1 MQIPKPL
8 WRRLDPW
15 LLLLALAL
23 VGYGLVLVHSATY
36 LPADDGRFHLS
47 PWALRQGLYAAL
59 GLTALLILAFVDYRW
74 YYSLAYPLYAAA
86 LVLLALLLIFGHG
99 QEEYGA
105 QRWLG
110 VGLFALQPSEPAKL
124 ALILALARFFAD
136 GATHP
141 PTLRRLLASL
151 TLVLLPVALV
161 YLQPDLGTA
170 ICFLAIWVGVVVV
183 AGARTLHLAALAAAG
198 VAALPMIWLS
208 LRDYMRARLLIF
220 MNPES
225 DPFGEGYNILQ
236 AKISIGSG
244 GLLGRGLMNGTQT
257 QLRYLRVSH
266 SDFIFSVL
274 AEELG
279 FAGVVVLFTLL
290 VLLLFRILRV
300 VELARDDFGRLV
312 AAGMTAMLAFQ
323 AIVNVAANLTLM
335 PVAGIPLPFISSGGS
350 ALITNLAALGILQ
363 SILVH
368 RLKFRY

>member
-1 MQIPKPL
+1 MQIPGPL

-15 LLLLALAL
+15 LLLIALAL
-23 VGYGLVLVHSATY
+23 VGYGVVLVHSATY
-36 LPADDGRFHLS
+36 LPADDGRFLPI

-59 GLTALLILAFVDYRW
+59 GLTALLILAFIDYRW

-99 QEEYGA
+99 QEEDGA
-105 QRWLG
+105 QRGLG

-170 ICFLAIWVGVVVV
+170 ISFLAIWVGVVVV

-198 VAALPMIWLS
+198 LAALPLIWIS

-244 GLLGRGLMNGTQT
+244 GLWGRGLMNGTQT
-257 QLRYLRVSH
+257 QLRYLRVAH

-274 AEELG
+274 AEEFGLV
-279 FAGVVVLFTLL
+279 GVLVLFA
-290 VLLLFRILRV
+290 LLLLLIFRVLHAAER
-300 VELARDDFGRLV
+300 ARDDFGRLLATGV
-312 AAGMTAMLAFQ
+312 AAMLGFQ
-323 AIVNVAANLTLM
+323 AIVNGGANLALL
-335 PVAGIPLPFISSGGS
+335 PVACIPLPFISSGGS
-350 ALITNLAALGILQ
+350 ALITNLAALGIVQ
-363 SILVH
+363 SVLLY
-368 RLKFRY
+368 RLRFRY

>member
-1 MQIPKPL
+1 MHLQQPL

-15 LLLLALAL
+15 LLLVALAL
-23 VGYGLVLVHSATY
+23 VAYGLVLVHSATY
-36 LPADDGRFHLS
+36 LPTEDGRFRPS
-47 PWALRQGLYAAL
+47 AWALRQGSYAAI
-59 GLTALLILAFVDYRW
+59 GLVALLVLAFVDYRW
-74 YYSLAYPLYAAA
+74 YHTLAYPLYAGA
-86 LVLLALLLIFGHG
+86 LVLLALLLVFGHG

-110 VGLFALQPSEPAKL
+110 VGVFALQPSEPAKL
-124 ALILALARFFAD
+124 ALILALSRFFAD
-136 GATHP
+136 GGEGP

-151 TLVLLPVALV
+151 TLVALPVGLV

-170 ICFLAIWVGVVVV
+170 LSFVAIWGGMQVV
-183 AGARTLHLAALAAAG
+183 AGTRPLHLLALGAAGLAALPL
-198 VAALPMIWLS
+198 VWLS
-208 LRDYMRARLLIF
+208 LREYMRARLLIF
-220 MNPES
+220 LSPES

-244 GLLGRGLMNGTQT
+244 GLMGRGLLNGTQT

-279 FAGVVVLFTLL
+279 FLGVMALFTLL
-290 VLLLFRILRV
+290 VLLLFRTLRV
-300 VELARDDFGRLV
+300 MEMARDDFGRLV
-312 AAGMTAMLAFQ
+312 AAGVTTMLAFQ

-363 SILVH
+363 SILIY
-368 RLKFRY
+368 RLRFRY

>member
-1 MQIPKPL
+1 MQLQRPL

-15 LLLLALAL
+15 LILFALAL
-23 VGYGLVLVHSATY
+23 VAYGLVLVHSATY
-36 LPADDGRFHLS
+36 VPSEDGPFRPS
-47 PWALRQGLYAAL
+47 GWALRQASYAAI
-59 GLTALLILAFVDYRW
+59 GLVALLALAFADYRW
-74 YYSLAYPLYAAA
+74 YHTLAYLFYAVA
-86 LVLLALLLIFGHG
+86 LVSLALLLAFGHG
-99 QEEYGA
+99 QEDYGA

-110 VGLFALQPSEPAKL
+110 VGFFALQPSEPAKL
-124 ALILALARFFAD
+124 ALILALSRFLAD
-136 GATHP
+136 GGEGP
-141 PTLRRLLASL
+141 PTLRRILASL
-151 TLVLLPVALV
+151 TLVLLPVGLV
-161 YLQPDLGTA
+161 YLEPDLGTA
-170 ICFLAIWVGVVVV
+170 LSFLAIWGGMALV
-183 AGARTLHLAALAAAG
+183 AGTRTLHLLGLGLAG
-198 VAALPMIWLS
+198 LAALPLVWLS
-208 LRDYMRARLLIF
+208 LRDYMRSRLLIF
-220 MNPES
+220 LNPES

-244 GLLGRGLMNGTQT
+244 GLMGRGLMNGTQT

-279 FAGVVVLFTLL
+279 FVGVLALFTLL
-290 VLLLFRILRV
+290 LLLLFRTLRV

-312 AAGMTAMLAFQ
+312 AAGVTTMLAFQ

-363 SILVH
+363 SILIH